1 MDKKITITVEQYKCL
16 REHLKQAMQIL
27 DSLGI
32 DGSVTTPKP
41 AKPETKAERVNK
53 YKNLIDSGTRAKKP
67 DHLRKK
73 K

>member
-16 REHLKQAMQIL
+16 REHLNQAMQIL

-41 AKPETKAERVNK
+41 VKRETKAERVNK
-53 YKNLIDSGTRAKKP
+53 YKNLIGSGIRAKKP
-67 DHLRKK
+67 EHLKK
-73 K
+73 KK